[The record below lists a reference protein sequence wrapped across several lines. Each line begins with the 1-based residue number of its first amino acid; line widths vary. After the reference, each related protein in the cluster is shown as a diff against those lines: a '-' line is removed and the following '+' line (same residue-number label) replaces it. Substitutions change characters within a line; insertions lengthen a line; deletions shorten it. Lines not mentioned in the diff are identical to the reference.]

1 MITDDILETV
11 LEAKSREPTT
21 DFLDWPSMS
30 IQLLAKETEF
40 PTPDEITANL
50 HACIS
55 SCVQS
60 GSGPNSRFSKG
71 ILERP
76 YHLALSEMINKCFA
90 NGGSFPEDVVN
101 SQVYMLEGVNVARL
115 KEIEQRMIAIHNSW
129 ASISPSLSEKLSTLE
144 DFLFKFLTPKDVN
157 TFLGLRTTVGSAVYL
172 PPSLNECVNAFTKIH
187 TKSKV
192 IEQSGGEQG
201 SGSEGSIGDG
211 ENKRRKIKVNTLTVG
226 AKAFSK
232 HCHRDRSKNFWGTCT
247 GTEKQKNEQANL
259 VLAKIITNAA
269 WINLHS
275 LPHNILTYEIRTA
288 EGYGARWTLN
298 APLTSTNSSATQAPT
313 PSSSK
318 TSPSVFD
325 SSHSPQTSLTF
336 RGFLEPQ
343 MENGHGKKWIH

>member
-1 MITDDILETV
+1 MITDDILETI
-11 LEAKSREPTT
+11 LKAKAQEPIT

-30 IQLLAKETEF
+30 LQLLARETVF

-50 HACIS
+50 HA

-60 GSGPNSRFSKG
+60 GSRPNSRFSKG

-76 YHLALSEMINKCFA
+76 YYLAFSEMIIKCFA
-90 NGGSFPEDVVN
+90 NGGLFPEDVVK

-115 KEIEQRMIAIHNSW
+115 KEIEQRMIAMYNSW
-129 ASISPSLSEKLSTLE
+129 ASISPPLAEKLSTLE

-157 TFLGLRTTVGSAVYL
+157 TFLGLRTTIGSAVYL

-187 TKSKV
+187 TKSNV
-192 IEQSGGEQG
+192 TEQSGGEQG

-211 ENKRRKIKVNTLTVG
+211 ESKRRKNKVNTLTVG

-232 HCHRDRSKNFWGTCT
+232 HCHRDRSRNFWGTCT

-275 LPHNILTYEIRTA
+275 LPVFK
-288 EGYGARWTLN
+288 EGPIQN
-298 APLTSTNSSATQAPT
+298 
-313 PSSSK
+313 
-318 TSPSVFD
+318 
-325 SSHSPQTSLTF
+325 
-336 RGFLEPQ
+336 
-343 MENGHGKKWIH
+343 